1 MIPRILILPML
12 VASLCANGVQHA
24 TYNSAGSLASLIA
37 DGHEIAVHTELS
49 IYFTGGPI
57 ANLQPADQRANTTRQ
72 GTDLAWKGLTTFANN
87 QQASYEIAWT
97 EADDG
102 VSLDATI
109 TPGPHA
115 EASAGA
121 WSRAPLLVDSLDFVI
136 DLPRE
141 EFAGWS
147 IGSSGAKLPD
157 EVKPAAEVFHHE
169 TTRSLEFADAQA
181 NWCLALNFDRERTIA
196 IEDVWQQHWQ
206 GDRRVF
212 RVRVRIEPGPLA
224 PGAELKFGVKLQ
236 LTGKSAAAPA
246 KIAVDT
252 AERLFAF
259 DGFGANYCF
268 RTQTPVADFM
278 LDELHQA
285 WARFEF
291 KGMPWDRERGNPGP
305 ALVRDFE
312 LMQRVERMGIP
323 WAISLW
329 RLPERY
335 YSDPNQKPPGT
346 FNRQIAAERWPEFLD
361 LLGSYL
367 LHLKEQYGAEPDFFS
382 FNEPD
387 LGVDIGFTGETHRAM
402 VKRIGAHLESL
413 GLKTKLLLGDTANP
427 RDTHRY
433 VLPSAAD
440 PEAMRHVGAVSF
452 HSWFGGTPAQYRAWR
467 DVARRLG
474 LPLIVGEAGVDP
486 GAYRNRTFDSYAY
499 GLGEMRQYQ
508 ELLRDAQPA
517 SLLFWEFTE
526 DYGLAFPDADGK
538 VVPTSRFWLM
548 KHFTNLTPMK
558 SEGVASSSDQPD
570 VLVSAFVKGNTTTVH
585 ILNTGPARKVTV
597 AGLPAGEWKRV
608 TTTETVAWE
617 KTGVSGVIPSLDVLA
632 RSLTTLVRE
641 E

>member
-1 MIPRILILPML
+1 
-12 VASLCANGVQHA
+12 V
-24 TYNSAGSLASLIA
+24 
-37 DGHEIAVHTELS
+37 
-49 IYFTGGPI
+49 
-57 ANLQPADQRANTTRQ
+57 QPADQRANTTRR
-72 GTDLAWKGLTTFANN
+72 GTDLAWTGLTTFANGT
-87 QQASYEIAWT
+87 QASYEIEWA
-97 EADDG
+97 ESEDG
-102 VSLDATI
+102 VAIAATV
-109 TPGPHA
+109 TPGGRGD
-115 EASAGA
+115 SGA
-121 WSRAPLLVDSLDFVI
+121 RSSAPLFADSLEFVI
-136 DLPRE
+136 DLPRA
-141 EFAGWS
+141 EFAGWR
-147 IGSSGAKLPD
+147 IGAGGA
-157 EVKPAAEVFHHE
+157 EVPGVPKPANPVFHHE
-169 TTRSLEFADAQA
+169 TTGRLVLSDPQD
-181 NWCLALNFDRERTIA
+181 NWQLALSLDRERVVS

-206 GDRRVF
+206 GERRMF

-224 PGAELKFGVKLQ
+224 SGAALKFGAKLQ
-236 LTGKSAAAPA
+236 LTGKSAATPA
-246 KIAVDT
+246 QIVVDT

-259 DGFGANYCF
+259 DGFGGNYCF
-268 RTQTPVADFM
+268 RTETPVADFM
-278 LDELHQA
+278 LDELRQA

-291 KGMPWDRERGNPGP
+291 KGMLWDRERENPGP

-323 WAISLW
+323 WALSLW

-335 YSDPNQKPPGT
+335 YSDPNQKTPGS

-367 LHLKEQYGAEPDFFS
+367 LHLKEHYGAEPDFFS

-387 LGVDIGFTGETHRAM
+387 LGVDIGFTAETHRDM

-413 GLKTKLLLGDTANP
+413 GLTTKLLLGDTANP

-433 VLPSAAD
+433 VLPTAAD
-440 PEAMRHVGAVSF
+440 AEAMRHVGAVSF

-467 DVARRLG
+467 DVARWLG

-526 DYGLAFPDADGK
+526 DYGLAFPGADGK
-538 VVPTSRFWLM
+538 VLPTSRFWLM

-570 VLVSAFVKGNTTTVH
+570 VLVSAFVKGNTITVH

-597 AGLPAGEWKRV
+597 GGLPAGRWRSV
-608 TTTETVAWE
+608 TTSEILDWE
-617 KTGVSGVIPSLDVLA
+617 ERGDVDGAAPFMLPA
-632 RSLTTLVRE
+632 RSFVTLVWDQ
-641 E
+641 